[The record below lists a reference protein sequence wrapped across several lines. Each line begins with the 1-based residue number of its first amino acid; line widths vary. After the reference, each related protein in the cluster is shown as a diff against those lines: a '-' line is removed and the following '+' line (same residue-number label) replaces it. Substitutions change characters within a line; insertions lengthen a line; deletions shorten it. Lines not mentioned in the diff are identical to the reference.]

1 MLRLV
6 VCVVAVV
13 GTSAP
18 VWAQT
23 VPDLRTL
30 AMGPVPA
37 TPPFAVV
44 ASFDQQRSYRRP
56 ARPPVHVGARVFGLL
71 DFERMTASQSFT
83 TVVGTPRLLGF
94 GAGVDLVNLAGR
106 DLFFRAALSDQSKN
120 GTRSDGA
127 GESNGIGVT
136 IAMVPI
142 DLAVGWRFN
151 HLTRTNQIT
160 PYVGGGAVLLHYAET
175 TPSGSS
181 TDNTIAWFPGF
192 EGFAGVDLRLGS
204 GLFVGPEVD
213 FRSVPKAI
221 GQGGV
226 SQSFGETNLGGVVF
240 RVRVGVA
247 FGGR

>member
-1 MLRLV
+1 V
-6 VCVVAVV
+6 VCLVAVL
-13 GTSAP
+13 GMP
-18 VWAQT
+18 RPLWAQAM
-23 VPDLRTL
+23 PDAPTL
-30 AMGPVPA
+30 AFSPAPA
-37 TPPFAVV
+37 TPPFAVA

-56 ARPPVHVGARVFGLL
+56 SKPPVYVGVRLYGLL
-71 DFERMTASQSFT
+71 DLEQMTASQSFAA
-83 TVVGTPRLLGF
+83 VVGTPRLLGF
-94 GAGVDLVNLAGR
+94 GAGVDVVNLAGR

-127 GESNGIGVT
+127 NDSNGIGLS
-136 IAMVPI
+136 IKMVPI

-151 HLTRTNQIT
+151 HVTRGNQVT
-160 PYVGGGAVLLHYAET
+160 PYVGGGALLLHYSET
-175 TPSGSS
+175 TPSGTS
-181 TDNTIAWFPGF
+181 TDNTIAWFPGL

-226 SQSFGETNLGGVVF
+226 SQVFGETNLGGVAF

-247 FGGR
+247 FGKR